1 LKICL
6 LWVGRTKDG
15 NLGAAIRGYIERI
28 GRYIPVEVL
37 EVKEEVAA
45 DRHSQTEARNKEG
58 RRLREK
64 IPADTEVALLDPGG
78 RQYSSEEFSRFLEK
92 RFGAS
97 SSTHKGLTFLIGG
110 HLGVDEDT
118 RKIAHHTISLSR
130 MTFTH
135 EMARLVAVEQIYRGL
150 SIMHGGR
157 YHRS

>member
-1 LKICL
+1 MKLCL

-15 NLGAAIRGYIERI
+15 NIGAAIREYVTRI
-28 GRYIPVEVL
+28 GRFIPVEVL

-45 DRHSQTEARNKEG
+45 DRHSETEARNKEG
-58 RRLREK
+58 RRLRER

-78 RQYSSEEFSRFLEK
+78 REYSSDEFSRFLEG
-92 RFGAS
+92 RIGAS
-97 SSTHKGLTFLIGG
+97 SSALKGLTFLIGG
-110 HLGVDEDT
+110 HLGVDDDT
-118 RKIAHHTISLSR
+118 KRIAHHTISLSR

-157 YHRS
+157 YHRR